1 MVNLNNQIEKKKA
14 VVLLSGGL
22 DSTANLYKA
31 VQECEVVLALTFN
44 YGQRAFLKEQAAAQF
59 FCQELGVEHKVIDI
73 TWFDHFTS
81 TSLVNTSQEIPCDQ
95 DVNMDNVDQSKQ
107 TAKAVW
113 VPNRN
118 GIFLNIAAGFAEGLG
133 ADYVIPGF
141 NLEEAQTF
149 PDNSQGF
156 LVSLNQ
162 SFSFSTANGVEV
174 KCFTTDLNKE
184 QIVRLAK
191 KYQVDLKR
199 IWPCYESGES
209 WCGRCESCQRTLRA
223 LKPT

>member
-1 MVNLNNQIEKKKA
+1 MTSNSFPEKKKA

-22 DSTANLYKA
+22 DSTANLYAATK
-31 VQECEVVLALTFN
+31 EYDVVLALTFN
-44 YGQRAFLKEQAAAQF
+44 YGQRAYLKEHAAAQF
-59 FCQELGVEHKVIDI
+59 FCQDLGVESKTIDI

-81 TSLVNTSQEIPCDQ
+81 TSLVDTSQEIPCDQ
-95 DVNMDNVDQSKQ
+95 DVDMDSVDQSKQ

-149 PDNSQGF
+149 PDNSEDF
-156 LVSLNQ
+156 LLSLNQ
-162 SFSFSTANGVEV
+162 SFSFSTANRVEV
-174 KCFTTDLNKE
+174 KCFTTDLNKQ
-184 QIVRLAK
+184 QIVQLARK
-191 KYQVDLKR
+191 HKVDLDR
-199 IWPCYESGES
+199 IWPCYENGES

-223 LKPT
+223 LNFP